1 MGGDRAPLEVVKG
14 AYAAS
19 LEYNA
24 NFILVGD
31 KAEIHRIAAA
41 EGMDLRRFDI
51 VDAPV
56 TVEMTDPPLAV
67 MKAKK
72 DSSMNVALTMLAEG
86 RGDALVST
94 GNTGALFTGATLI
107 VRKIKGIKR
116 PAIASILPMTPPV
129 LLLDS
134 GANISVTPA
143 DLEQFAIMG
152 NIYMHKIYSLPAP
165 RIGLLNN
172 GTEET
177 KGTELQ
183 LEAYK
188 LLSESPSLNFVG
200 NIEANMVPKDACDV
214 LVTDGFSGNILLKS
228 IEGMGKMMLRT
239 MKDIFYADMMAKI
252 SGLLIKKKIGDVK
265 ARFDPNEYGGAP
277 ILGISKPVIKAHGS
291 SNAKAVKNAIRQAI
305 AYAESGVIYNIARET
320 KLFTPTTATKT
331 AIFLFCFF
339 FFLLMGITSYRNEGR
354 AGTARPSEMRDQE
367 FNKFKLMVGT

>member
-1 MGGDRAPLEVVKG
+1 MIVIVDCMGGDRAPLEVVKG

-86 RGDALVST
+86 KGDALVST

-134 GANISVTPA
+134 GANISVTPT

-214 LVTDGFSGNILLKS
+214 LVTDGFTGNVLLKC

-239 MKDIFYADMMAKI
+239 MKDIFYADVVAKI

-277 ILGISKPVIKAHGS
+277 ILGIAKPVIKAHGS
-291 SNAKAVKNAIRQAI
+291 SNAKAVKSAIRQAI
-305 AYAESGVIYNIARET
+305 AYADSGVIYDIARET
-320 KLFTPTTATKT
+320 KLFTMTSAPKT
-331 AIFLFCFF
+331 EAAA
-339 FFLLMGITSYRNEGR
+339 EKV
-354 AGTARPSEMRDQE
+354 E
-367 FNKFKLMVGT
+367 K

>member
-1 MGGDRAPLEVVKG
+1 MIVIVDCMGGDKAPLEVVKG

-31 KAEIHRIAAA
+31 KAEILRIAD
-41 EGMDLRRFDI
+41 EQGMDLRRFDI

-86 RGDALVST
+86 KGDALVST

-116 PAIASILPMTPPV
+116 AAIASILPMSPPV

-134 GANISVTPA
+134 GANIQVTPA
-143 DLEQFAIMG
+143 YLEQFAIMG
-152 NIYMHKIYSLPAP
+152 SIYMHKIYGLSAP
-165 RIGLLNN
+165 RVGLLNN
-172 GTEET
+172 GAEET

-183 LEAYK
+183 LESYK

-214 LVTDGFSGNILLKS
+214 LVTDGFTGNILLKS
-228 IEGMGKMMLRT
+228 IEGMGKLMLRT
-239 MKDIFYADMMAKI
+239 MKDIFYSDTLAKI
-252 SGLLIKKKIGDVK
+252 SGLLIKRKINDVK
-265 ARFDPNEYGGAP
+265 AVFDPNEHGGAP

-305 AYAESGVIYNIARET
+305 AYADSGVIYSIARET
-320 KLFTPTTATKT
+320 KLFAPSPAQKKEEDKT
-331 AIFLFCFF
+331 LAA
-339 FFLLMGITSYRNEGR
+339 SV
-354 AGTARPSEMRDQE
+354 SE
-367 FNKFKLMVGT
+367 K

>member
-1 MGGDRAPLEVVKG
+1 MIVIVDCMGGDKAPLEVVKG

-31 KAEIHRIAAA
+31 REEILRIADA
-41 EGMDLRRFDI
+41 EGYDLRRFDI
-51 VDAPV
+51 VDAPM
-56 TVEMTDPPLAV
+56 TIEMTDPPLAV

-72 DSSMNVALTMLAEG
+72 ESSMNVALTMLAEG
-86 RGDALVST
+86 KGDALVST

-116 PAIASILPMTPPV
+116 PAIVSILPMSPPV

-134 GANISVTPA
+134 GANIQVTPA
-143 DLEQFAIMG
+143 YLEQFAIMG
-152 NIYMHKIYSLPAP
+152 SIYMHKIYGLSAP
-165 RIGLLNN
+165 RVGLLNN
-172 GTEET
+172 GAEET

-188 LLSESPSLNFVG
+188 LLSESPSINFVG

-214 LVTDGFSGNILLKS
+214 LVTDGFTGNILLKS

-252 SGLLIKKKIGDVK
+252 SGLLIKKKLSEVK
-265 ARFDPNEYGGAP
+265 ALFDPNEYGGAP
-277 ILGISKPVIKAHGS
+277 VLGIAKPVIKAHGS

-305 AYAESGVIYNIARET
+305 AYAESGVIYSIARET
-320 KLFTPTTATKT
+320 KLFAPSPVPKKEEEKT
-331 AIFLFCFF
+331 LVA
-339 FFLLMGITSYRNEGR
+339 SV
-354 AGTARPSEMRDQE
+354 SE
-367 FNKFKLMVGT
+367 N

>member
-1 MGGDRAPLEVVKG
+1 MRVIVDCMGGDKAPLEVVKG

-31 KAEIHRIAAA
+31 KEEILRIADA

-51 VDAPV
+51 VDAPL
-56 TVEMTDPPLAV
+56 TIEMTDPPLAV

-72 DSSMNVALTMLAEG
+72 ESSMNMALTMLAEG
-86 RGDALVST
+86 KGDALVST

-116 PAIASILPMTPPV
+116 AAIASILPMSPPV

-143 DLEQFAIMG
+143 YLEQFAIMG
-152 NIYMHKIYSLPAP
+152 SIYMHKIYGLSAP
-165 RIGLLNN
+165 RVGLLNN
-172 GTEET
+172 GTEDT

-183 LEAYK
+183 LETYK
-188 LLSESPSLNFVG
+188 ILSESPSLNFVG

-214 LVTDGFSGNILLKS
+214 LVTDGFTGNILLKS

-239 MKDIFYADMMAKI
+239 MKDIFYADTLAKI
-252 SGLLIKKKIGDVK
+252 SGLLIKKKINDVK
-265 ARFDPNEYGGAP
+265 AVFDPNEHGGAP

-305 AYAESGVIYNIARET
+305 AYADSGVIYSIARET
-320 KLFTPTTATKT
+320 KLFMPEVSPKKAEE
-331 AIFLFCFF
+331 AA
-339 FFLLMGITSYRNEGR
+339 MSG
-354 AGTARPSEMRDQE
+354 ASE
-367 FNKFKLMVGT
+367 K

>member
-1 MGGDRAPLEVVKG
+1 MRVIVDCMGGDKAPLEVVKG

-31 KAEIHRIAAA
+31 QAEIMRIADA

-51 VDAPV
+51 VDAPL
-56 TVEMTDPPLAV
+56 TIEMTDPPLAV

-72 DSSMNVALTMLAEG
+72 ESSMNVALTMLAEG
-86 RGDALVST
+86 KGDALVST

-116 PAIASILPMTPPV
+116 AAIASILPMSPPV

-143 DLEQFAIMG
+143 YLEQFAIMG
-152 NIYMHKIYSLPAP
+152 SIYMHKIYGLSEP
-165 RIGLLNN
+165 RVGLLNN
-172 GTEET
+172 GAEET

-183 LEAYK
+183 LETYK
-188 LLSESPSLNFVG
+188 ILSESPSLNFVG

-214 LVTDGFSGNILLKS
+214 LVTDGFTGNILLKS

-239 MKDIFYADMMAKI
+239 MKDIFYSDMLAKI
-252 SGLLIKKKIGDVK
+252 SGLLIKKKINDIK
-265 ARFDPNEYGGAP
+265 AVFDPNEHGGAP

-305 AYAESGVIYNIARET
+305 AYADSGVIYSIARET
-320 KLFTPTTATKT
+320 KLFMPEVSSRKTEETAV
-331 AIFLFCFF
+331 L
-339 FFLLMGITSYRNEGR
+339 GS
-354 AGTARPSEMRDQE
+354 SE
-367 FNKFKLMVGT
+367 K

>member
-1 MGGDRAPLEVVKG
+1 MGGDKAPLEVVKG

-24 NFILVGD
+24 NYILVGD
-31 KAEIHRIAAA
+31 KVEILRIADE

-51 VDAPV
+51 VDAPL
-56 TVEMTDPPLAV
+56 TIEMTDPPLAV

-72 DSSMNVALTMLAEG
+72 ESSMNVALTMLAEG
-86 RGDALVST
+86 KGDALVST

-116 PAIASILPMTPPV
+116 PAIASILPMSPPV

-143 DLEQFAIMG
+143 YLEQFAIMG
-152 NIYMHKIYSLPAP
+152 SIYMHKIYGLSAP
-165 RIGLLNN
+165 RVGLLNN
-172 GTEET
+172 GTEDI

-183 LEAYK
+183 IETYK
-188 LLSESPSLNFVG
+188 LLTDSPSLNFVG

-214 LVTDGFSGNILLKS
+214 LVTDGFTGNILLKS

-239 MKDIFYADMMAKI
+239 MKDIFYSDVLAKI
-252 SGLLIKKKIGDVK
+252 SGLLIKKKINDIK
-265 ARFDPNEYGGAP
+265 AVFDPNEHGGAP

-291 SNAKAVKNAIRQAI
+291 SNAKAVKNAVRQAI
-305 AYAESGVIYNIARET
+305 AYAESGVIYSIARET
-320 KLFTPTTATKT
+320 KLFMPEAPSQKAEETAVSG
-331 AIFLFCFF
+331 A
-339 FFLLMGITSYRNEGR
+339 
-354 AGTARPSEMRDQE
+354 SE
-367 FNKFKLMVGT
+367 K

>member
-1 MGGDRAPLEVVKG
+1 MIVIVDCMGGDKAPLEVVKG
-14 AYAAS
+14 AYNAS

-31 KAEIHRIAAA
+31 KAEILRIADS
-41 EGMDLRRFDI
+41 EGMDIRRFDI

-56 TVEMTDPPLAV
+56 TISMTDPPLAV

-86 RGDALVST
+86 KGDALVST

-116 PAIASILPMTPPV
+116 AAIASILPMTPPV

-134 GANISVTPA
+134 GANISVTPTY
-143 DLEQFAIMG
+143 LEQFAIMG
-152 NIYMHKIYSLPAP
+152 SIYMHKLYGLSAP

-172 GTEET
+172 GSEET

-188 LLSESPSLNFVG
+188 LLSDSPSINFVG
-200 NIEANMVPKDACDV
+200 NVEANMVPKDACDV
-214 LVTDGFSGNILLKS
+214 LVTDGFTGNILLKS
-228 IEGMGKMMLRT
+228 VEGMGKLMLRT
-239 MKDIFYADMMAKI
+239 MKDVFYSDTLAKL
-252 SGLLIKKKIGDVK
+252 SGLLIKKKINDIK
-265 ARFDPNEYGGAP
+265 AVFDPNEHGGAP

-305 AYAESGVIYNIARET
+305 AYADSGVIYNIARET
-320 KLFTPTTATKT
+320 KLFMPVPTQKKDEAPVIVSDK
-331 AIFLFCFF
+331 
-339 FFLLMGITSYRNEGR
+339 
-354 AGTARPSEMRDQE
+354 
-367 FNKFKLMVGT
+367 K

>member
-86 RGDALVST
+86 KGDALVST

-214 LVTDGFSGNILLKS
+214 LVTDGFTGNVLLKC

-239 MKDIFYADMMAKI
+239 MKDIFYADVVAKI

-277 ILGISKPVIKAHGS
+277 LLGIAHPVIKAHGS
-291 SNAKAVKNAIRQAI
+291 SNAKAFKNAIRQAI
-305 AYAESGVIYNIARET
+305 RYAESGMIDEIAKEANVFAEKRKQERE
-320 KLFTPTTATKT
+320 A
-331 AIFLFCFF
+331 A
-339 FFLLMGITSYRNEGR
+339 R
-354 AGTARPSEMRDQE
+354 ASSENDV
-367 FNKFKLMVGT
+367 NASV

>member
-1 MGGDRAPLEVVKG
+1 MIVIVDCMGGDKAPLEVVKG

-19 LEYNA
+19 LEYNS

-31 KAEIHRIAAA
+31 KAEILRIADT

-67 MKAKK
+67 MKTKK

-86 RGDALVST
+86 KGDALVST

-116 PAIASILPMTPPV
+116 PAIASILPMSPPV

-152 NIYMHKIYSLPAP
+152 SIYMHKIYSLSAP

-188 LLSESPSLNFVG
+188 LLSDSPSLNFVG

-214 LVTDGFSGNILLKS
+214 LVTDGFTGNILLKS

-331 AIFLFCFF
+331 ENVDAVV
-339 FFLLMGITSYRNEGR
+339 
-354 AGTARPSEMRDQE
+354 
-367 FNKFKLMVGT
+367 KK

>member
-1 MGGDRAPLEVVKG
+1 MRVIVDCMGGDKAPLEVVKG

-31 KAEIHRIAAA
+31 RAEILRIADA
-41 EGMDLRRFDI
+41 EAMDLRRFDI
-51 VDAPV
+51 VDAPL
-56 TVEMTDPPLAV
+56 TIEMTDPPLAV

-72 DSSMNVALTMLAEG
+72 ESSMNVALTMLAEG
-86 RGDALVST
+86 KGDALVST

-116 PAIASILPMTPPV
+116 AAIASILPMSPPV

-143 DLEQFAIMG
+143 YLEQFAIMG
-152 NIYMHKIYSLPAP
+152 SIYMHKIYGLSEP

-188 LLSESPSLNFVG
+188 LLSDSPTLNFVG

-214 LVTDGFSGNILLKS
+214 LVTDGFTGNILLKS

-239 MKDIFYADMMAKI
+239 MKDIFYSDTLAKI
-252 SGLLIKKKIGDVK
+252 SGLLIKKKINDVK
-265 ARFDPNEYGGAP
+265 AVFDPNEHGGAP
-277 ILGISKPVIKAHGS
+277 ILGISKPVIKAHE
-291 SNAKAVKNAIRQAI
+291 I
-305 AYAESGVIYNIARET
+305 
-320 KLFTPTTATKT
+320 
-331 AIFLFCFF
+331 
-339 FFLLMGITSYRNEGR
+339 GR
-354 AGTARPSEMRDQE
+354 AH
-367 FNKFKLMVGT
+367 V

>member
-1 MGGDRAPLEVVKG
+1 MRVIVDCMGGDKAPLEVVKG

-31 KAEIHRIAAA
+31 KSEILRIADS

-51 VDAPV
+51 VDAPM
-56 TVEMTDPPLAV
+56 TIEMTDQPLAV
-67 MKAKK
+67 MKSKK
-72 DSSMNVALTMLAEG
+72 ESSMNVALTMLAEG
-86 RGDALVST
+86 KGDALVST

-116 PAIASILPMTPPV
+116 AAIASILPMSPPV

-134 GANISVTPA
+134 GANIQVTPA
-143 DLEQFAIMG
+143 YLEQFAIMG
-152 NIYMHKIYSLPAP
+152 SIYMHKIYDLPAP

-172 GTEET
+172 GAEET

-188 LLSESPSLNFVG
+188 ILSESPSINFVG

-214 LVTDGFSGNILLKS
+214 LVTDGFTGNILLKS

-239 MKDIFYADMMAKI
+239 MKDIFYADTVSKI
-252 SGLLIKKKIGDVK
+252 SGLLIRKKIDSIK
-265 ARFDPNEYGGAP
+265 ATFDPNEHGGAP

-305 AYAESGVIYNIARET
+305 AYADSGVIYSIARET
-320 KLFTPTTATKT
+320 KLFMPAPAPKKEETPAPA
-331 AIFLFCFF
+331 AI
-339 FFLLMGITSYRNEGR
+339 E
-354 AGTARPSEMRDQE
+354 
-367 FNKFKLMVGT
+367 K

>member
-1 MGGDRAPLEVVKG
+1 MRVIVDCMGGDKAPLEVVKG

-31 KAEIHRIAAA
+31 RAEIMRIADA

-51 VDAPV
+51 VDAPL
-56 TVEMTDPPLAV
+56 TIEMTDPPLAV

-72 DSSMNVALTMLAEG
+72 ESSMNVALTMLAEG
-86 RGDALVST
+86 KGDALVST

-116 PAIASILPMTPPV
+116 AAIASILPMSPPV

-143 DLEQFAIMG
+143 YLEQFAIMG
-152 NIYMHKIYSLPAP
+152 SIYMHKIYGLSEP
-165 RIGLLNN
+165 RVGLLNN
-172 GTEET
+172 GAEET

-183 LEAYK
+183 LETYK
-188 LLSESPSLNFVG
+188 ILSESPSLNFVG

-214 LVTDGFSGNILLKS
+214 LVTDGFTGNILLKS

-239 MKDIFYADMMAKI
+239 MKDIFYSDMLAKI
-252 SGLLIKKKIGDVK
+252 SGLLIKKKINDIK
-265 ARFDPNEYGGAP
+265 AVFDPNEHGGAP

-305 AYAESGVIYNIARET
+305 AYADSGVIYSIARET
-320 KLFTPTTATKT
+320 KLFMPEVSSRKTEETAV
-331 AIFLFCFF
+331 L
-339 FFLLMGITSYRNEGR
+339 GS
-354 AGTARPSEMRDQE
+354 SE
-367 FNKFKLMVGT
+367 K

>member
-1 MGGDRAPLEVVKG
+1 MGGDKAPLEVVKG

-31 KAEIHRIAAA
+31 TAEILRIAET

-51 VDAPV
+51 VDAP
-56 TVEMTDPPLAV
+56 TTIEMTDSPLAV

-72 DSSMNVALTMLAEG
+72 DSSMSVALTMLADG
-86 RGDALVST
+86 KGDALVST

-116 PAIASILPMTPPV
+116 AAIASILPMSPPV

-134 GANISVTPA
+134 GANITVTPA
-143 DLEQFAIMG
+143 YLEQFAVMG
-152 NIYMHKIYSLPAP
+152 SIYMHNIYGLSAP
-165 RIGLLNN
+165 RVGLLNN
-172 GTEET
+172 GAEET

-188 LLSESPSLNFVG
+188 LLSGSPLLNFVG
-200 NIEANMVPKDACDV
+200 NVEANMVPKDAADV
-214 LVTDGFSGNILLKS
+214 LVTDGFTGNVLLKS
-228 IEGMGKMMLRT
+228 IEGMGKLLLHT
-239 MKDIFYADMMAKI
+239 MKDIFYADALSKI
-252 SGLLIKKKIGDVK
+252 SGLLVKKKLNEVK
-265 ARFDPNEYGGAP
+265 AVFDPNEHGGAP

-305 AYAESGVIYNIARET
+305 SYADSGVIYSIARET
-320 KLFTPTTATKT
+320 KLFEPSQTSRANEEKT
-331 AIFLFCFF
+331 L
-339 FFLLMGITSYRNEGR
+339 
-354 AGTARPSEMRDQE
+354 AGSISD
-367 FNKFKLMVGT
+367 K

>member
-1 MGGDRAPLEVVKG
+1 MIVIVDCMGGDKAPLEVVKG

-31 KAEIHRIAAA
+31 KAEILRIGESEAL
-41 EGMDLRRFDI
+41 DLRRFDI

-56 TVEMTDPPLAV
+56 TVEMSDQPLAV

-86 RGDALVST
+86 KGDAMVST

-116 PAIASILPMTPPV
+116 AAIASILPMDPPV

-143 DLEQFAIMG
+143 YLEQFAIMG
-152 NIYMHKIYSLPAP
+152 SIYMHKVHGLAAP

-172 GTEET
+172 GAEET

-188 LLSESPSLNFVG
+188 LLAESPSINFVG
-200 NIEANMVPKDACDV
+200 NIEANMVPRDACDV
-214 LVTDGFSGNILLKS
+214 LVTDGFTGNILLKS
-228 IEGMGKMMLRT
+228 IEGMGKFMLMT
-239 MKDIFYADMMAKI
+239 MKDIFYENTVSKLSA
-252 SGLLIKKKIGDVK
+252 LLVKKKLDEVK
-265 ARFDPNEYGGAP
+265 VNFDPNTYGGAP

-305 AYAESGVIYNIARET
+305 AYAESGVIKSIARET
-320 KLFTPTTATKT
+320 KLFMPAPAPKK
-331 AIFLFCFF
+331 A
-339 FFLLMGITSYRNEGR
+339 E
-354 AGTARPSEMRDQE
+354 AAEAE
-367 FNKFKLMVGT
+367 VKE